1 MASLPTVYLGSVGEG
16 LWRSRDGGE
25 HWQRRADG
33 MFVEC
38 DVRAIAADPRD
49 ANVLYAGTSEG
60 CYRTDDGGDIWRLLD
75 SPMNDLVVWS
85 LLVPR
90 DRPDTIFA
98 GTRPARLYRSDDGGE
113 SWRKLDTPIA
123 EECFNPLLRFNRVT
137 TIKVDPEQPNRL
149 WAGVEIDAVWVSD
162 DNGETW
168 EQRSS
173 GLSSMDIHGLAIVP
187 ARNGRPRT
195 IVAATNNDLNIST
208 DEGFTWTPQ
217 KVGDRFEW
225 PYCRGIVQQTD
236 RPDVI
241 FLGNG
246 EGPPGFAGAA
256 WRSSDGGRSWEPIA
270 LPGRP
275 NSTIWD
281 FALHPSDSALV
292 YAYTVSGQ
300 IYRTSNN
307 GETWDKLPR
316 EFGEIRALVWLPQTE
331 PRG

>member
-1 MASLPTVYLGSVGEG
+1 MTQPTLYLGTVGEG
-16 LWRSRDGGE
+16 LWRSDDGGA
-25 HWQRRADG
+25 HWQRRALG

-60 CYRTDDGGDIWRLLD
+60 CYRTDDGGENWRRLD

-85 LLVPR
+85 LLVLP
-90 DRPDTIFA
+90 DRPDTILA
-98 GTRPARLYRSDDGGE
+98 GTRPARLYRSDDGGA

-123 EECFNPLLRFNRVT
+123 EECLNPRLRFNRVT
-137 TIKVDPEQPNRL
+137 TIRVDPEQPRRL

-162 DNGETW
+162 DDGGSW
-168 EQRSS
+168 EQRAT
-173 GLSSMDIHGLAIVP
+173 GLSSTDIHGLAIVP
-187 ARNGRPRT
+187 ARGERPRA
-195 IVAATNNDLNIST
+195 IVATTNNDLNIST
-208 DEGFTWTPQ
+208 DEGETWVPQ

-225 PYCRGIVQQTD
+225 PYCRGLAQQGD
-236 RPDVI
+236 RRNVL
-241 FLGNG
+241 FLSNG

-256 WRSSDGGRSWEPIA
+256 WRSSDGGNEWEPMT

-281 FALHPSDSALV
+281 FALHAADPALV

-300 IYRTSNN
+300 IYRTADG
-307 GETWDKLPR
+307 GESWEKLPR
-316 EFGEIRALVWLPQTE
+316 EFGEIRALLWLP
-331 PRG
+331 G